1 MARLTPRFSAE
12 RTVREYTGQHYLP
25 AANAYNLRKADK
37 GKMGRQMVD
46 WRRSLQQEWQS
57 IHFGEVKFETR
68 NGQHVFEA
76 QVYLNDLDPGAVRVE
91 LFANRGADGQTMRSE
106 MKHIR
111 ELAGA
116 TGLHLYGGSVPGDRP
131 AADYTARIVPYFDGV
146 SVPLEDERIL
156 WQR

>member
-1 MARLTPRFSAE
+1 
-12 RTVREYTGQHYLP
+12 
-25 AANAYNLRKADK
+25 
-37 GKMGRQMVD
+37 
-46 WRRSLQQEWQS
+46 
-57 IHFGEVKFETR
+57 
-68 NGQHVFEA
+68 
-76 QVYLNDLDPGAVRVE
+76 
-91 LFANRGADGQTMRSE
+91 